1 MKLVVTG
8 ATGFLG
14 GWVVRQAL
22 ARGDEVLALGRNLQ
36 RGQELEQWGAR
47 FLPVD
52 LTDRAGLGRAFK
64 GQEGV
69 IHAGALSS
77 PWARAKE
84 FELANVQGTRNV
96 LNAALENGVRRRV
109 FVSSASVYAAFR
121 DQVDLRETDPLPS
134 PINAYASSKQASERW
149 VNLLCKDAA
158 VVLRPRAIFG
168 PGDTVLLPRL
178 ARVAQRGTLPL
189 FRQGQ
194 ALIDVSYVED
204 VARACLL
211 GLEGRPGTYN
221 LTQGTPLTVKALF
234 ETIVRLQGWSVQFK
248 ALPVGP
254 TLLAARALEA
264 AHRWFRPDQ
273 EPMLT
278 AYGVG
283 ALSYSQTLNVEAAK
297 AGLGWTPQWDLKQA
311 LAHTFG
317 RTP

>member
-22 ARGDEVLALGRNLQ
+22 ARGDDVLALGRNMA
-36 RGQELEQWGAR
+36 RGRELEEWGAR
-47 FLPVD
+47 FQALD
-52 LTDRAGLGRAFK
+52 LSDRAGLGLAFK
-64 GQEGV
+64 GMEGV
-69 IHAGALSS
+69 VHAGALSS
-77 PWARAKE
+77 PWGSAAS
-84 FELANVQGTRNV
+84 FAQANERGTRNV
-96 LNAALENGVRRRV
+96 INAALENGVHRRV
-109 FVSSASVYAAFR
+109 FVSSASVYAAFK
-121 DQVDLRETDPLPS
+121 DQLNLGEATPLPR
-134 PINAYASSKQASERW
+134 PINAYAASKQASERW
-149 VNLLCKDAA
+149 VNRLCKHSA

-178 ARVAQRGTLPL
+178 ERVAARGVLPL
-189 FRQGQ
+189 FRQGR
-194 ALIDVSYVED
+194 AVIDVSYVED

-221 LTQGTPLTVKALF
+221 LTQGTPIAVGDLF
-234 ETIVRLQGWSVQFK
+234 RTIARLQGWSVQFK

-283 ALSYSQTLNVEAAK
+283 ALSYSQTLNIESAQ

>member
-22 ARGDEVLALGRNLQ
+22 ARGDDVLALGRNLQ
-36 RGQELEQWGAR
+36 RGQELERWGAR
-47 FLPVD
+47 FVPID
-52 LTDRAGLGRAFK
+52 LTDRAGLGHAFK

-121 DQVDLRETDPLPS
+121 DQRDLRETDPLPS
-134 PINAYASSKQASERW
+134 PINAYAASKQASERW
-149 VNLLCKDAA
+149 VNRLCKDTA

-178 ARVAQRGTLPL
+178 VRVAQRGTLPL

-194 ALIDVSYVED
+194 AVIDVSYVED

-234 ETIVRLQGWSVQFK
+234 ETIVRLQGWSVRFK
-248 ALPVGP
+248 ALPVWP
-254 TLLAARALEA
+254 TSLAARGLEA
-264 AHRWFRPDQ
+264 FHRCFLPDK
-273 EPMLT
+273 EPLLT

-283 ALSYSQTLNVEAAK
+283 ALSYSQTLNVEAAQ
-297 AGLGWTPQWDLKQA
+297 AGLGWTPQWDLTQA
-311 LAHTFG
+311 LHHTFG
-317 RTP
+317 RST